1 MSNPP
6 DRAGVQRR
14 SRLRWAL
21 AVVVALLPLAAG
33 AALAAVAATGGLPD
47 ARVRVAL
54 SAQPHDW
61 FLAAGAV
68 PTVLALGVLAL
79 LARRDAVAHRRA
91 AELVSAA
98 AEERRLLL
106 SRLDHEL
113 KNPLT
118 AMRAAVANLSSTRV
132 AVGPE
137 GRGPGDDDGTAAA
150 LASIEEQAV
159 RLSRLTGDLRKIAD
173 VRSGVLERSPVDLA
187 PLLADAVSVVQSP
200 RGPSVHLDLP
210 RAPWPLPPVLGDHDV
225 LELAVVNLLDNAVKY
240 TPPDGTVEVRARHSG
255 RDVVL
260 EVADTGPGIA
270 AEELEQVWEELYRSP
285 RTRAV
290 PGSGLGL
297 ALVRAVAERHGGSA
311 SVESRVGRG
320 TAVRLVLPAADG
332 AQGPG

>member
-1 MSNPP
+1 VSSPP
-6 DRAGVQRR
+6 DGPAAQRR
-14 SRLRWAL
+14 SRRRWAL
-21 AVVVALLPLAAG
+21 AVVVALLPLLAG
-33 AALAAVAATGGLPD
+33 AALAVASLVGGLPD
-47 ARVRVAL
+47 GRVRVSL

-61 FLAAGAV
+61 ALAAGAL
-68 PTVLALGVLAL
+68 PTAVALGVLAL
-79 LARRDAVAHRRA
+79 LARRDAVARRRA
-91 AELVSAA
+91 AELVAAA

-118 AMRAAVANLSSTRV
+118 AMRAAVANLSSTRS
-132 AVGPE
+132 ATDP
-137 GRGPGDDDGTAAA
+137 DDGAGAA

-173 VRSGVLERSPVDLA
+173 VRAGVLERAPVDLA
-187 PLLADAVSVVQSP
+187 ALLQDAVAVVGTP

-240 TPPDGTVEVRARHSG
+240 TPADGTVEVRARHSG

-270 AEELEQVWEELYRSP
+270 ADELDQVWEELYRSP

-311 SVESRVGRG
+311 SVESRLGRG

-332 AQGPG
+332 THSAAPGV

>member
-1 MSNPP
+1 M
-6 DRAGVQRR
+6 
-14 SRLRWAL
+14 L
-21 AVVVALLPLAAG
+21 AVVVVLLPLLVG
-33 AALAAVAATGGLPD
+33 AALAAAAVTGQLPD
-47 ARVRVAL
+47 ERVRVAL

-68 PTVLALGVLAL
+68 PSAVGLVVLGL
-79 LARRDAVAHRRA
+79 LARQEARARRRA
-91 AELVSAA
+91 AELVAAA

-132 AVGPE
+132 SA
-137 GRGPGDDDGTAAA
+137 GRGGDDDDRGAAAA

-173 VRSGVLERSPVDLA
+173 VRSGALERSPVDLSA
-187 PLLADAVSVVQSP
+187 LLQDAVSVVESP

-240 TPPDGTVEVRARHSG
+240 TPADGAVEVRARHSG

-311 SVESRVGRG
+311 TVESRVGRG

>member
-1 MSNPP
+1 MSSPP
-6 DRAGVQRR
+6 DGAVARRR
-14 SRLRWAL
+14 SRARWTV
-21 AVVVALLPLAAG
+21 AVVVALVPLLAG
-33 AALAAVAATGGLPD
+33 ASLAVAALAGALPD

-54 SAQPHDW
+54 SADPHDW
-61 FLAAGAV
+61 YLAAGAL
-68 PTVLALGVLAL
+68 PTVLALVVLGL
-79 LARRDAVAHRRA
+79 LARRDAAARRRSE
-91 AELVSAA
+91 ELVAAA

-118 AMRAAVANLSSTRV
+118 AMRAAVANLSSTRTEV
-132 AVGPE
+132 E
-137 GRGPGDDDGTAAA
+137 RDDGAAAA

-173 VRSGVLERSPVDLA
+173 VRSGALERSPVDLSA
-187 PLLADAVSVVQSP
+187 LLQDAVAVVESP

-240 TPPDGTVEVRARHSG
+240 TPADGAVEVRARHSG

-270 AEELEQVWEELYRSP
+270 ADELDQVWEELYRSP

-311 SVESRVGRG
+311 TVESRLGRG
-320 TAVRLVLPAADG
+320 TAVRLVLPVADG
-332 AQGPG
+332 THSSAQGV